1 MFLKNQ
7 AKSNLSVESLNQ
19 NRLKPIKM
27 NFSFQLRIPKND
39 PEKEYLKTSMTKINS
54 TAMSDEN

>member
-7 AKSNLSVESLNQ
+7 VKSNLSVESLNQ
-19 NRLKPIKM
+19 NSLKPIKM
-27 NFSFQLRIPKND
+27 NFSFQLRIPKNNAK
-39 PEKEYLKTSMTKINS
+39 KEYLKTSVTKTNS